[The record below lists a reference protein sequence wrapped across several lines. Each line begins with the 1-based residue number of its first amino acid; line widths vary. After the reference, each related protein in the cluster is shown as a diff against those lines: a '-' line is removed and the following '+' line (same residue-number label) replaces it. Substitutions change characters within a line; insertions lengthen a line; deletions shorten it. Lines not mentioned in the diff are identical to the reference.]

1 MTAEHHAAEPGRG
14 QRPDGQI
21 GPVGPV
27 GQAGPESAPGRPPVA
42 RLPVGRLLA
51 ILLPALALLGMALAT
66 LLIARATER
75 EREQMLAA
83 MQGRADSLIWA
94 LEGGARF
101 FGGRHGQPRLADLVA
116 EVARQPGVAWIA
128 LTDAEGRIL
137 ADSNAA
143 LVGSV
148 LYSPDEL
155 RLLAPGSVPRGRFSP
170 DEPGIYETW
179 KAFAPGRLHGRRHGE
194 APQEQRCIFVAL
206 DATGFAERL
215 SSYALGLALMAG
227 VLILACLAFT
237 ALLVLAGR
245 YRSSRR
251 QLADA
256 QALAAQVVR
265 EYPAGLVVLDNA
277 GRALLCNAR
286 ARAMLGMSA
295 GRGSGQ
301 MSGRTGSA
309 RMSGRVAAPA
319 REASLRG
326 SESAGQESV
335 GLESVGLDWAALMA
349 ELDAAEGTVLE
360 RELALWRPGHD
371 PLPVQLTAS
380 RLRDGSGRPSGY
392 LFALRDLG
400 QIRRLERELRRHER
414 LSALGNL
421 AAGLAHEIR
430 NPLSSIRGYA
440 TYLADRLDADPL
452 GHAAALTL
460 MEETERLNR
469 VLSDLLGLARPRSL
483 NRERA
488 SLARLLER
496 AVRVAMPDADARQVR
511 LSFTAPPGDALCD
524 VDADRLMQAVLNLVI
539 NAIQATEAGGTVTLA
554 LGRDAGGW
562 HISVRD
568 TGAGMTAPVLGQ
580 VFTPYYTTKAGG
592 TGLGLSIS
600 RQIVE
605 QHGGTITA
613 SSVPGKGTTMTIV
626 LPDDSAAPADGRKQS

>member
-1 MTAEHHAAEPGRG
+1 MTAEHHAAEPGHG

-27 GQAGPESAPGRPPVA
+27 GQAGPESAPGRLPVA
-42 RLPVGRLLA
+42 RLLA

-66 LLIARATER
+66 LLISRATER
-75 EREQMLAA
+75 ERGQMLAA

-155 RLLAPGSVPRGRFSP
+155 RLLAPDSVPRGRFSP

-179 KAFAPGRLHGRRHGE
+179 KAFAPGRLHGRKHGE

-227 VLILACLAFT
+227 VVILACLALT

-295 GRGSGQ
+295 GRVSGH
-301 MSGRTGSA
+301 MPGHMAAA
-309 RMSGRVAAPA
+309 RMSGRAAS
-319 REASLRG
+319 RERETPLHG
-326 SESAGQESV
+326 SESAGQESASHESG

-349 ELDAAEGTVLE
+349 ELDTAEGTVLE

-440 TYLADRLDADPL
+440 TYLADRLDADLL

-524 VDADRLMQAVLNLVI
+524 IDADRLMQAVLNLVI

-562 HISVRD
+562 RISVRD
-568 TGAGMTAPVLGQ
+568 TGAGMTAQVLGQ
-580 VFTPYYTTKAGG
+580 VFTPYYTTRAGG

-626 LPDDSAAPADGRKQS
+626 LPDDGTARTGGRKRP